1 MFVVCTDVPGGA
13 KRGEHGVSEREGS
26 AADRVPTT
34 VEALV
39 KQLLVTHKAVR
50 LYPAASHIPRE
61 NAAQVVA
68 QLRQLISQAPVFRL
82 GVSKNAL
89 LYRGLPVLPGMAA
102 VEAFAREFY
111 SHHLSDVRFHAGVT
125 EDEIVGFLE
134 ALQEEPALGVD
145 QTDFE
150 SRLWDRHVVGVTAT
164 EVGTTVLDIQG
175 PGITESGAAWPPPND
190 AIERLLAATTT
201 NRPQERRIV
210 VRFIHDPRLVARFL
224 SEMAGQPGSDEAVA
238 WLSERIA
245 AMAHVAAEE
254 LAEDAP
260 AISRAVAESVL
271 GLDPVTRRRL
281 VMERLLPDA
290 RLDDSLADVIRQM
303 GVRDVCD
310 VIAEGLGRG
319 EGAREGILRAIRNL
333 AALTSE
339 DRESVAA
346 KAHAALVAAGASES
360 EAAALVETALPTQ
373 LRQNPDTEPADSR
386 LATEIAGIAETMW
399 RSVEIGP
406 DEIAGLREE
415 AGVGLTD
422 GDVVF
427 TLVTLLANERRQGE
441 FSRLMESVEDG
452 LGMLVDWGEYE
463 AAATSAAALD
473 VLTRAQDLTVA
484 ERERAE
490 HALVGMATS
499 ARLQK
504 VAATMRVFRAGSP
517 ENAACRRLLEV
528 LGEHAISPLLEVL
541 ARESDMSARKQ
552 IIDIIS
558 GVAAQHVSALG
569 RRVGDPQWFVVR
581 NVVSILGATRDPA
594 VLAYLPG
601 PLRHADTRVRRE
613 TIRALANIRD
623 RRSVELLT
631 AALNDADQQNVQ
643 LAARH
648 LGALGATDALDALAA
663 VAAGDTRSV
672 RDVTPRIEAIEAL
685 GEIGGPR
692 AEGLLADIASRRSLL
707 GGGRSREVRAA
718 AEAALARLRARAREE
733 AGSDV

>member
-1 MFVVCTDVPGGA
+1 MN
-13 KRGEHGVSEREGS
+13 ERDAS
-26 AADRVPTT
+26 TADRVPAS

-68 QLRQLISQAPVFRL
+68 QLRPLISQTPVFRL

-89 LYRGLPVLPGMAA
+89 LYKGLPILPTVAA

-134 ALQEEPALGVD
+134 ALQEDPAVGVD
-145 QTDFE
+145 QRDFE
-150 SRLWDRHVVGVTAT
+150 SRLWDRHVVGVSAT
-164 EVGTTVLDIQG
+164 QVGTTVLDIQG
-175 PGITESGAAWPPPND
+175 SDVAEPDEAWPPSND

-210 VRFIHDPRLVARFL
+210 VRFIHDPKLVARFL

-260 AISRAVAESVL
+260 AISRSVAESVL
-271 GLDPVTRRRL
+271 GLDPATRRTL
-281 VMERLLPDA
+281 VIERLLPDA

-303 GVRDVCD
+303 GVREVCD
-310 VIAEGLGRG
+310 VIAGRLGQG
-319 EGAREGILRAIRNL
+319 EGARDDILRAIRHL
-333 AALTSE
+333 AALTDD
-339 DRESVAA
+339 DRESVASA
-346 KAHAALVAAGASES
+346 AQAALVAAGASES
-360 EAAALVETALPTQ
+360 DAAAWLEAALPTR
-373 LRQNPDTEPADSR
+373 LRQNPDTGPADNR
-386 LATEIAGIAETMW
+386 LATEIERIAEAMW
-399 RSVEIGP
+399 RSVEISP
-406 DEIAGLREE
+406 DEIAGLRVE
-415 AGVGLTD
+415 ANAGLTD

-427 TLVTLLANERRQGE
+427 SLVTLLANERRSEE
-441 FSRLMESVEDG
+441 FARLLEPVEDG
-452 LGMLVDWGEYE
+452 LGMLVDWGEYD

-473 VLTRAQDLTVA
+473 GLTRAEDLPAA
-484 ERERAE
+484 ERDRVE

-504 VAATMRVFRAGSP
+504 VAAAMRMFRAGST

-558 GVAAQHVSALG
+558 GIAAQHVSALG
-569 RRVGDPQWFVVR
+569 RRVNDSQWFVVR

-594 VLAYLPG
+594 ALAYLPG
-601 PLRHADTRVRRE
+601 PLRHADVRVRRE

-623 RRSVELLT
+623 RRSVELLA
-631 AALNDADQQNVQ
+631 AALNDPDQQNVQ

-648 LGALGATDALDALAA
+648 LGALGAADAVDALAT
-663 VAAGDTRSV
+663 VAAGDTRTV
-672 RDVTPRIEAIEAL
+672 RGVTPRIEAIEAL

-692 AEGLLADIASRRSLL
+692 AEGLLADIASRRSIL

-718 AEAALARLRARAREE
+718 AEAALERLRGRVPGE
-733 AGSDV
+733 AESDA

>member
-1 MFVVCTDVPGGA
+1 MN
-13 KRGEHGVSEREGS
+13 ERDTS
-26 AADRVPTT
+26 IADRVPAA

-68 QLRQLISQAPVFRL
+68 QLRPLISQAPVFRL
-82 GVSKNAL
+82 GVSKGAL
-89 LYRGLPVLPGMAA
+89 LYRGLPILPAMTA

-111 SHHLSDVRFHAGVT
+111 AHHLSDVRFHAGVT

-134 ALQEEPALGVD
+134 ALQEDAAVGVD

-150 SRLWDRHVVGVTAT
+150 SRLWNRHVVGVTAT
-164 EVGTTVLDIQG
+164 QVGTTVLDIQG
-175 PGITESGAAWPPPND
+175 PGIADPDKEWPPPND

-210 VRFIHDPRLVARFL
+210 VRFIHDPKLVARFL
-224 SEMAGQPGSDEAVA
+224 SEMAGQPGSDGAVA

-260 AISRAVAESVL
+260 AISRSVAESVL
-271 GLDPVTRRRL
+271 GLDAAARRRL

-303 GVRDVCD
+303 DVREVLD

-319 EGAREGILRAIRNL
+319 EGARDDILRAIRNL
-333 AALTSE
+333 AALTSD
-339 DRESVAA
+339 DRESVAS
-346 KAHAALVAAGASES
+346 KARAALIAAGASES
-360 EAAALVETALPTQ
+360 DAAALVEAALPTQ
-373 LRQNPDTEPADSR
+373 LRQNTDAQAGDSR
-386 LATEIAGIAETMW
+386 IAAEIERIAETMW

-406 DEIAGLREE
+406 DEIASLREE
-415 AGVGLTD
+415 ANAGLTD
-422 GDVVF
+422 GDVIF
-427 TLVTLLANERRQGE
+427 SLVTLLASERRPE
-441 FSRLMESVEDG
+441 HFDRLMESVEDG
-452 LGMLVDWGEYE
+452 LGMLVDWGEYD

-473 VLTRAQDLTVA
+473 ALTRAEDLAAA
-484 ERERAE
+484 ERDRVA

-499 ARLQK
+499 VRLQK
-504 VAATMRVFRAGSP
+504 VAAAMRVFRAGSP
-517 ENAACRRLLEV
+517 EHAACRRLLGV

-558 GVAAQHVSALG
+558 GVAAQHVGVLG
-569 RRVGDPQWFVVR
+569 RRVNDPQWFVVR

-594 VLAYLPG
+594 ALAYLPG

-613 TIRALANIRD
+613 TIRALATIRD
-623 RRSVELLT
+623 RRSVELLA
-631 AALNDADQQNVQ
+631 AALNDADPQNVQ

-648 LGALGATDALDALAA
+648 LGSLGAVDAVDALAA
-663 VAAGDTRSV
+663 VATGDSRAS
-672 RDVTPRIEAIEAL
+672 REATPRIEAIEAL

-692 AEGLLADIASRRSLL
+692 AESLLADIASRRARL

-718 AEAALARLRARAREE
+718 AEAALARLRGRTHGE
-733 AGSDV
+733 AGRDA